1 MLTTTKPFLAL
12 TAADLMTPEVVM
24 IPKEMSLRAA
34 AHMLAQNQIT
44 GAPVV
49 DAQGRCVGVISAT
62 DFMRWA
68 EMEKPTTPEPS
79 AASACVCSDW
89 QVMDLEEIPTDEV
102 AQYMTR
108 DPVTVG
114 PATPV
119 GQLARRMLDAHIHR
133 VVVVDRQDH
142 PVGVVSSTD
151 ILAAVAYAG
160 NDRM

>member
-1 MLTTTKPFLAL
+1 MLVTTKPFLAL

-49 DAQGRCVGVISAT
+49 DALGRCVGVISAT

-68 EMEKPTTPEPS
+68 EMDKPTTPEPR
-79 AASACVCSDW
+79 AAFDCCSEW

-102 AQYMTR
+102 ARYMTH
-108 DPVTVG
+108 DPVTVA
-114 PATPV
+114 PVTPI

-133 VVVVDRQDH
+133 VVVVDRQNQ

-151 ILAAVAYAG
+151 ILAAVAYAEG
-160 NDRM
+160 DRQ

>member
-1 MLTTTKPFLAL
+1 MLTTTKPFFAL

-49 DAQGRCVGVISAT
+49 DSQGRCVGVISAT
-62 DFMRWA
+62 DFMRW
-68 EMEKPTTPEPS
+68 MDTDKPMNPEPCPVS
-79 AASACVCSDW
+79 ECVCSDW
-89 QVMDLEEIPTDEV
+89 QVMDLEEVPVDEV
-102 AQYMTR
+102 ARYMTP
-108 DPVTVG
+108 DPVTV
-114 PATPV
+114 ALANPV

-133 VVVVDRQDH
+133 VVVVDRQNH

-151 ILAAVAYAG
+151 ILAAVAYAEG
-160 NDRM
+160 NRQ

>member
-12 TAADLMTPEVVM
+12 TAAELMSPEVVM
-24 IPKEMSLRAA
+24 IPKETSLRAA
-34 AHMLAQNQIT
+34 AHTLAQNQIS

-49 DAQGRCVGVISAT
+49 DSLGRCVGVISAT
-62 DFMRWA
+62 DYMRWA
-68 EMEKPTTPEPS
+68 EMEKPLTPEPS
-79 AASACVCSDW
+79 TASDCVCSDW

-102 AQYMTR
+102 ARYMTP
-108 DPVTVG
+108 DPVTVS

-133 VVVVDRQDH
+133 VVVVDPQNH

-151 ILAAVAYAG
+151 ILAAVAYAES
-160 NDRM
+160 NRM